1 MMSAGIVMRIIFV
14 WSGFTGCVSED
25 GSAAASI
32 APARSSKM
40 AQQRE
45 VNTVTA
51 NAVFLNCFE
60 LLFPLH

>member
-32 APARSSKM
+32 APARSSEMTHIPDICHFFYTGKIFG
-40 AQQRE
+40 E
-45 VNTVTA
+45 
-51 NAVFLNCFE
+51 
-60 LLFPLH
+60 